1 MVYAESHGGLLVSNH
16 GVNVNTD
23 YICRYQPNEMK
34 CNYIMLGKFKGLL
47 FLLGEIATSQ
57 HKKITSEVK
66 SKLPVLCFCE
76 SQYNTRKLLME
87 EAGPMDNHLCLFT
100 VPCDPSEWWS
110 SLSQL

>member
-1 MVYAESHGGLLVSNH
+1 MSNH